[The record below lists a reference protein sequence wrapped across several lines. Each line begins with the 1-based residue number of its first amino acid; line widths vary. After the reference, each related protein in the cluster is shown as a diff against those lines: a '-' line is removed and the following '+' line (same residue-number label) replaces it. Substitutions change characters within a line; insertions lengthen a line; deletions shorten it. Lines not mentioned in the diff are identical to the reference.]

1 MSDPWMIRAGKNGI
15 YVNDFLISVI
25 VAIECSNLGTM
36 THDVSSDEIAR
47 RYKEANPSDT
57 KIQARNTISQI
68 NRFVHSISTGDI
80 VLTYEP
86 NKRIYYMGIVESDI
100 FWNQKLISELPCAR
114 YVKWS
119 KEIFRNDIDSR
130 LLSSLGALLTVFS
143 VKPETMENILKNA
156 KPINPTG
163 R

>member
-1 MSDPWMIRAGKNGI
+1 MTDSWMIRAGKNGI
-15 YVNDFLISVI
+15 YVNDFLISGI

-80 VLTYEP
+80 VLTYEVFLREL
-86 NKRIYYMGIVESDI
+86 NLWEVKDTEYTVNDLVVTTSSKNVVDI
-100 FWNQKLISELPCAR
+100 ANET
-114 YVKWS
+114 
-119 KEIFRNDIDSR
+119 FRN
-130 LLSSLGALLTVFS
+130 F
-143 VKPETMENILKNA
+143 PEVYVVDYKE
-156 KPINPTG
+156 
-163 R
+163 